1 MNISKD
7 IQAAAIHVITFDQA
21 YQAMRSNHWNV
32 ADQGIMFGAALEA
45 LGKCSDEQVA
55 DMRRIQ
61 QEMSMEYCKGSDWTL
76 YRKDENDGL

>member
-55 DMRRIQ
+55 DIRKIQ
-61 QEMSMEYCKGSDWTL
+61 QEMIMNPIEKFDEK
-76 YRKDENDGL
+76 KDV

>member
-55 DMRRIQ
+55 DIRKIQ
-61 QEMSMEYCKGSDWTL
+61 QEINYG
-76 YRKDENDGL
+76 